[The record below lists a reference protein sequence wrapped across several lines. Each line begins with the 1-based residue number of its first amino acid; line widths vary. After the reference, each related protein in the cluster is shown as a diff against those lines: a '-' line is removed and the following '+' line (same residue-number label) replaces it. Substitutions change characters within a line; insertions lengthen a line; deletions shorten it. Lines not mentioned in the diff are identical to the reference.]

1 MQYYKLLIIS
11 SLFVLAGCSTA
22 KSFEF
27 KEVKSVRIEKAS
39 FKKNIINAQVAY
51 FNPNNFDVSLK
62 KIDCDILI
70 NDKKITHYSL
80 DTNLI
85 IKSNSNFNVPARM
98 EFELSNILP
107 YTVDIMFKKPIKITI
122 LGNATLSK
130 GIFTK
135 TVPINYTTVKTLDLK
150 ESMVREV
157 LKSIQ
162 KL

>member
-1 MQYYKLLIIS
+1 MQYYKLLTIS
-11 SLFVLAGCSTA
+11 ALFVLASCSSP

-39 FKKNIINAQVAY
+39 LKKNVINAQVVY
-51 FNPNNFDVSLK
+51 YNPNNFELSLK
-62 KIDCDILI
+62 NIDCNILI
-70 NDKKITHYSL
+70 NDKQISHYAL

-85 IKSNSNFNVPARM
+85 ITANSNFTVPAKL
-98 EFELSNILP
+98 EFELANILP
-107 YTVDIMFKKPIKITI
+107 YTVDVMFKKPLKITI

-150 ESMVREV
+150 ESMVREA
-157 LKSIQ
+157 LKAIQ
-162 KL
+162 K

>member
-11 SLFVLAGCSTA
+11 TLFVLAGCSSP

-27 KEVKSVRIEKAS
+27 KEVKSVRVEKAS

-51 FNPNNFDVSLK
+51 FNPNNFDLSLK
-62 KIDCDILI
+62 NIDCDILI
-70 NDKKITHYSL
+70 NDKKITHYKL

-85 IKSNSNFNVPARM
+85 IKSNANFNVPARM
-98 EFELSNILP
+98 EFELSNVLP
-107 YTVDIMFKKPIKITI
+107 YTVDIMFKKPLKITI